1 MVQIQI
7 KAYINNFIN
16 IVKDQWV
23 WFVDDQIEVIEG
35 KRSHF
40 YGKMEKS
47 YMIDS
52 EEAEK
57 RLTAWQSLQRNKIR
71 KY

>member
-1 MVQIQI
+1 MIQIQI
-7 KAYINNFIN
+7 KAYMKDFIN

-35 KRSHF
+35 KRNHF
-40 YGKMEKS
+40 YGKMQKS
-47 YMIDS
+47 SMIDN

-57 RLTAWQSLQRNKIR
+57 RLAEWQNLQRYKIR
-71 KY
+71 N